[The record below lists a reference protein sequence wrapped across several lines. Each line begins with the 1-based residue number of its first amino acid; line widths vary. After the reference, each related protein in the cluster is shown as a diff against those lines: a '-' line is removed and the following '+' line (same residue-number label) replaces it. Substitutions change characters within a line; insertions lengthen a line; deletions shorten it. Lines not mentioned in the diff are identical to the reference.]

1 MTTHQK
7 AVNPK
12 HFVIDRT
19 LKAAVDKVWRMWT
32 TKEGL
37 EKWWGPENFSSTVRH
52 LDVRAGGRFEIVMIA
67 TLPEIIAHLKAAGMG
82 ESSVAKGDYTVVE
95 PNRRLAYSNAVDFVP
110 GVPPYTTTTVVEMSA
125 MPGGGTRLIIT
136 NDVMHDE
143 HWTSDGDDGL
153 DAAARQAGETVE
165 LSREM
170 PAAQPWPKHSPGG
183 LMYPAAPLRT
193 HQPAGNRRAFI
204 VVPNGANAMIAIGY
218 DQGHAL
224 GHVAANQ
231 QHRRQAL
238 ALVNSRQILLDVRIL
253 ARQQGQIAR
262 RATDP
267 WPRVRRSS
275 PCGTTATGGAL
286 WRRDK

>member
-67 TLPEIIAHLKAAGMG
+67 TLPQIIAHLKAAGLG
-82 ESSVAKGDYTVVE
+82 ESSVAKGDYTIVE

-110 GVPPYTTTTVVEMSA
+110 GMPPYTTTTLVEMSA
-125 MPGGGTRLIIT
+125 MPGGGTKLIIT

-143 HWTSDGDDGL
+143 HWTSMATMGWT
-153 DAAARQAGETVE
+153 Q
-165 LSREM
+165 
-170 PAAQPWPKHSPGG
+170 Q
-183 LMYPAAPLRT
+183 
-193 HQPAGNRRAFI
+193 
-204 VVPNGANAMIAIGY
+204 
-218 DQGHAL
+218 L
-224 GHVAANQ
+224 GK
-231 QHRRQAL
+231 L
-238 ALVNSRQILLDVRIL
+238 EKLLN
-253 ARQQGQIAR
+253 
-262 RATDP
+262 
-267 WPRVRRSS
+267 
-275 PCGTTATGGAL
+275 
-286 WRRDK
+286 